1 MDVAELWE
9 VDPDSLT
16 DAELSALVQQL
27 DAQRSRVEVAM
38 ARAVAAWDARMVWA
52 NDGATS
58 GTAWLA
64 SRCELSRGSA
74 ATLVRTARR
83 LRLMP
88 LTEAAAGRGEL
99 GGAKVVLLANA
110 AGRSET
116 AAKAFERDEEMLV
129 THAHEL
135 TVDQTAQFLRHWLL
149 RADPDGGRG
158 DANGDGDRLH
168 VSTTFDGATALDGM
182 YTSEDGAVIKAAVD
196 AEYER
201 LWRAERESDGLTRTA
216 AQRRAAALAE
226 MIRRAVGA
234 ERGRPTLSVTIS
246 LDDLVSGVG
255 PAAVDATGE
264 PLHPATV
271 RRMACDA
278 SIIPVVLGGSG
289 EVLDYG
295 RARRTVST
303 TQRRALTLR
312 DRGCVFPGCDRPP
325 GWCEGHH
332 IVPWPAGGT
341 TDLANLALLCNHH
354 HKAMHEGGWA
364 MARAPDGSLSFA
376 RPDGTPLL
384 ATRLA
389 S

>member
-9 VDPDSLT
+9 VDPEALS
-16 DAELSALVQQL
+16 DAELSAHV
-27 DAQRSRVEVAM
+27 RGWMPRGRTVEIAM
-38 ARAVAAWDARMVWA
+38 ARAVAVWDARMVWA
-52 NDGATS
+52 NDGTTS

-64 SRCELSRGSA
+64 HRCELSRGSA

-88 LTEAAAGRGEL
+88 LTEAAACRGEL

-116 AAKAFERDEEMLV
+116 ASKAFERDEELLV
-129 THAHEL
+129 THARKL

-168 VSTTFDGATALDGM
+168 VSATFEGATALDGM

-201 LWRAERESDGLTRTA
+201 LWRAERASGGPTRTA

-226 MIRRAVGA
+226 IVRRAVGA
-234 ERGRPTLSVTIS
+234 ERGRPTLTVTIS
-246 LDDLVSGVG
+246 LDDLVRGAG
-255 PAAVDATGE
+255 PGFIDATGE
-264 PLHPATV
+264 HLHPETV

-278 SIIPVVLGGSG
+278 GVIPVVLGGAG

-303 TQRRALTLR
+303 TQRRALALR
-312 DRGCVFPGCDRPP
+312 DRGCVFPDCDRPP

-332 IVPWPAGGT
+332 IVPWPAGGA
-341 TDLANLALLCNHH
+341 TDMANLALLCHHH
-354 HKAMHEGGWA
+354 HKAVHEGGWTL
-364 MARAPDGSLSFA
+364 ARAPDGRLSFT

-384 ATRLA
+384 AARVA

>member
-1 MDVAELWE
+1 
-9 VDPDSLT
+9 
-16 DAELSALVQQL
+16 
-27 DAQRSRVEVAM
+27 M

-116 AAKAFERDEEMLV
+116 AAKAFERDEAMLV
-129 THAHEL
+129 THAREL
-135 TVDQTAQFLRHWLL
+135 TVDETAQFLRHWLL

-201 LWRAERESDGLTRTA
+201 LWRAERESGGLTRTA
-216 AQRRAAALAE
+216 AQRRAAALS
-226 MIRRAVGA
+226 RR
-234 ERGRPTLSVTIS
+234 
-246 LDDLVSGVG
+246 
-255 PAAVDATGE
+255 
-264 PLHPATV
+264 
-271 RRMACDA
+271 
-278 SIIPVVLGGSG
+278 
-289 EVLDYG
+289 
-295 RARRTVST
+295 
-303 TQRRALTLR
+303 
-312 DRGCVFPGCDRPP
+312 
-325 GWCEGHH
+325 
-332 IVPWPAGGT
+332 
-341 TDLANLALLCNHH
+341 
-354 HKAMHEGGWA
+354 
-364 MARAPDGSLSFA
+364 
-376 RPDGTPLL
+376 
-384 ATRLA
+384 
-389 S
+389 